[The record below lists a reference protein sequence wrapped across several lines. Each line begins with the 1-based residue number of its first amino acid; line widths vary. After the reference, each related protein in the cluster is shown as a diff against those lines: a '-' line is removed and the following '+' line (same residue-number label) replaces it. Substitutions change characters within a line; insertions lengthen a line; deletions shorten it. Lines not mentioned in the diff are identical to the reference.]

1 MPNSNFGN
9 IQYKASNGLIKLDEL
24 EGIVECF
31 VSGIGNK
38 DSVGDICATGAFAKS
53 LQRRK
58 PRVVWGHNWND
69 PIGKVLEIY
78 EVPASDQR
86 LPMKMKMAGIGGLY
100 AKVQFNLQSEKGK
113 EAFAN
118 VAFFGEEQEWSI
130 GYKTL
135 RAQYDDN
142 LQANVLY
149 EVELYEV
156 SPVLHGA
163 NQLTGTISVKSD
175 EEKMHGMMPMVMGA
189 PTSPEPR
196 RDGIFDEGVSQRI
209 SGPQLAGVVAEL
221 SRRAAGPVMVVEATE
236 NSVVFVKPGKGK
248 FRIGY
253 HFTGSEYMFGKP
265 ELINAEQPKPAI
277 QSGPSPMQ
285 GIMGKPNKPSTNNP
299 AMPMPVAM
307 KPGNGGM
314 IMVPLTPVQY
324 EGSEDKKK
332 PELGAE
338 ESELAESLVRIA
350 GKYGKFDE
358 DGDGIWAGYY
368 PPAENKVKDIGVK
381 CSNCVLYL
389 GEGKCKILDLKVEDE
404 GKCRFA
410 IIPDG
415 VVVGFGKKE
424 YSDILDD
431 EEIKMIE
438 DIEAKYPGEFILG
451 TFRNLVKK
459 RRKKRK
465 SYKTLDEWGTEERE
479 LEEKGLDPFL
489 AHEHSYVIPVN
500 LEDAFEFKSII
511 DPVLDYHRIDTIVN
525 EYGIVINSP
534 LSQESKDAISTAT
547 ASAYSF
553 LKKKIASN
561 SIEEKALG
569 RRIAGRAID
578 RPSIGGKK
586 RRGGRGMGIPSGDLD
601 PRTRRDSNLDGT
613 LFDNVPG
620 WEQPDPTPSGPGSID
635 NPKPSKRQLADAKKP
650 DGKEKLSSGKRNERR
665 HADRSADMEKQF
677 PNAEENQKRID
688 HEAIAK
694 AWEEQGL
701 GWEEVPRYNS
711 DSNFSSDYLRGRE
724 IGVNQSRVMWDGDSV
739 RKRPDKFNEKAK
751 ASIEYSD
758 WFSSYIRSVGAYI
771 DAHSKDDSDNWD
783 GIESAIKDDVKAK
796 YPDVRER
803 SKEYIANLNESLNS
817 LGLLDDAKKPAAKKG
832 RDSLSSGKKNPQAP
846 KKTTGKLSSGDKNKP
861 NREERDEALRLRRA
875 KRYEDA
881 KNEGNGKESDLLW
894 DENGNYKE
902 RVAPDYG
909 SDEDFEDAD
918 DDASDNGYEQVSAAE
933 MARRNEQYRA
943 SRERLYSPEWIEEN
957 RLKRVERNKGKETVA
972 YNADGTPKESPT
984 RLSSG
989 KKPQASKRTTGRLSS
1004 GRGERSADKPFT
1016 DTEVRLYVA
1025 EGYNWKRNSGNPMP
1039 AKAEKRSD
1047 EILKHWAS
1055 LTPEEKDTY
1064 LSDSSKR
1071 GYKEGDINHYA
1082 EALGR
1087 AFGDKYRADIFS
1099 RGREAD
1105 KKAKEQ
1111 RVKAQKLKDLLDGK
1125 DVPSE
1130 YGIANELSERI
1141 GLTDEDNTPA
1151 IFSEYAAAMIENWQ
1165 GLSKPQRIEAFGDA
1179 GENVDIDRTELT
1191 DSEFLRV
1198 LESAWDDHSGK
1209 KKKYDSLN
1217 GRLRDEF
1224 EDRGPGLSSG
1234 GKDESN
1240 REELL
1245 AQRLKEIDGLSAE
1258 RGYIPY
1264 KRGVLARGP
1273 QPSDLQRDMYEEFA
1287 RYGNQN
1293 DVWDYLNT
1301 RYGVEKSD
1309 YKYRRGDDGYFGEDE
1324 PNYDLG
1330 EAIKDSMS
1338 EEDMRNFLKAEAE
1351 YEASPDYD
1359 LYKKGGPLYDELNKN
1374 RKLSSGKKKPGLS
1387 SGKKLSD
1394 KEEMDAADEGLRSF
1408 LNGFDGWDD
1417 EEWEFDN
1424 QLDGAVERWASA
1436 NEDMPWINTSV
1447 EDMIDE
1453 MSVDESAE
1461 GQNKLAFLENLQQS
1475 LFDAQYRA
1483 RTMSDDEMSRDRLER
1498 SVRRSQSDFDD
1509 GGNLSSGRSDGL
1521 PDVGDDDDGLKDE
1534 AEFREM
1540 ERELTSALIDFGSSE
1555 NEAERVLGN
1564 WFDNDSRQDEYLAEY
1579 KEDGDD
1585 FNTNFARAATALY
1598 QDNQETLYDN
1608 RQSRN
1613 LSSGRT
1619 ATQEERK
1626 ISDREIFE
1634 RRMAGET
1641 LAETASALGMKREDV
1656 RQAELRHIARQRG
1669 TLQKLDLDDLEA
1681 YREDQARMAA
1691 EEAAELSFNEAVYNR
1706 RMGGESLAT
1715 TAAALGMTRE
1725 QVRRIEQTHLQLM
1738 RDQDKEAKYWLS
1750 RQGGDVLGSGRRK
1763 YVSPIE
1769 DMNPGQRLSSG
1780 KLDEVYRSVQEQL
1793 IEQIQKAETEGGKW
1807 EFPWHRDASLPRNAM
1822 NNNRPYSGI
1831 NSLMLMFRK
1840 DAMNYETGIWAGFNQ
1855 WKEKGGTV
1863 RKGEKGTMIIIPT
1876 IIPAK
1881 KDADGNEVKS
1891 GSVFFKTGHVF
1902 NLDQIEGIDKE
1913 QFKMPQLSEEERVDE
1928 LEKAL
1933 SEVGAIVNH
1942 VGDRAFYRPSTD
1954 EITLPPFSS
1963 FKSKEAYYA
1972 VFAHEL
1978 MHWTGHKDRL
1988 NRDHLGDFGS
1998 PEYAQEELV
2007 AEIASAFFMTAHG
2020 LTPEPREDH
2029 AQYLASWLKKLKSD
2043 PDALKSA
2050 FEQAQKAHDFAIS
2063 KSPSMSKKLG
2073 RKVAE
2078 AGVLPGN
2085 SDGGY
2090 GGISPSLSSG
2100 GRDKYMYNAE
2110 GRGITLGDELGSPD
2124 DEVLKRFMK
2133 RRPYRDGDRSWY
2145 EAPAYLGDGVNQWNM
2160 GQDDSGEWF
2169 AELMFM
2175 DGIGEGNEID
2185 WDVSGVG
2192 SDGFKSPAD
2201 LAQWTKNYEEARLEW
2216 QRKFKK
2222 ETDIE
2227 KIDQMLNEEMARRD
2241 AEYADSLRISRAR
2254 ENRQEFARTIAA
2266 IDESRLDWSSED
2278 WADEAADIMM
2288 ELSREN
2294 DRLSS
2299 GVRSR
2304 YDDTPVDEI
2313 GTVTNALKRTDEA
2326 GSNSRYIAS
2335 RLASVPADKYD
2346 FDSIRRNGE
2355 SVSFTYS
2362 GKPRTIYPTGMMAKK
2377 GGGIY
2382 IVGLD
2387 DEAGQYRSFSLNKIE
2402 GLVDGADAPYNPTQI
2417 GVPRGFP
2424 SSSAT
2429 RTRSVTSDRL
2439 SSGKVRPLDE
2449 VRKEIEDDARYESM
2463 VVQNAFEGTL
2473 GREGRGGSV
2482 QRIPLEDHQEAVDS
2496 LDRLV
2501 SLRNDLIRSILD
2513 GKKAPADAYIFQI
2526 DKYADVSDEDF
2537 DLLMGIDDAIDA
2549 IHDQLSWREEQ
2560 FSSLNDEI
2568 DEMKESIAKLENN
2581 FTNPER
2587 RGKVVDFESTMERHI
2602 EDADGDV
2609 EDALYWMKR
2618 DAESIIEALEG
2629 VDDAEDRF
2637 SPVSYEE
2644 QIAEIKKLIDST
2656 DKDTSPEEF
2665 ASNLKDFYYNAVNG
2679 LEEELTGLYDT
2690 QIDFENNGVNPDRED
2705 ITGKPKDVFASRNL
2719 PSSDMVEGNVN
2730 DFLKPGNDPGLSSG
2744 RKKRTQGS
2752 KRRPMSDEDR
2762 QAFADG
2768 VRQRAATIPGKKKPA
2783 PSKDEFDVGGLGSGR
2798 FSFPDSTKRR
2808 RIGEQI
2814 SAATS
2819 IKVGKLSENND
2830 RSPDGKWMLDAS
2842 KLKLILKDENGQP
2855 LDTTEI
2861 AALMGISKEEA
2872 EKFNAPGAAISEV
2885 DAATLVDRMF
2895 FNGSDPFETDSTVRG
2910 IWGFDSRPYWYDAR
2924 RGNQLSREE
2933 YSDYMDEGISLYG
2946 LLSPEGFEVTEQFV
2960 ARETSKGGFGLST
2973 LADALGVKSIAEIA
2987 EALTFEVDGERITPT
3002 EDQIKKWKRSGIPT
3016 GVVEQLVESGVIPNA
3031 GDIFGEDGV
3040 EFDNSIK
3047 QFDLWKKV
3055 SDAITRAGVKA
3066 KGSELDE
3073 VIGATKVQ
3081 TRLKA
3086 FEKDGG
3092 VKFSKNV
3099 GKALRYNDDEVKEI
3113 VDRLNKKFGLNETV
3127 DSIKGGS
3134 SMSSGRR
3141 AARRISNTGNQATE
3155 SLSSGRKNNGAP
3167 ENITPR
3173 MQNELIGWAENA
3185 RWSGFAQSI
3194 FSQFQSK
3201 GFLTPAQWTRL
3212 LQLSDNSRKQR

>member
-196 RDGIFDEGVSQRI
+196 RDGIFDEGMSQRI

-265 ELINAEQPKPAI
+265 ELIHAEQPKPAI
-277 QSGPSPMQ
+277 QSGPSPMP

-299 AMPMPVAM
+299 AMSMPVAM

-338 ESELAESLVRIA
+338 ESELAQSLVRIA

-368 PPAENKVKDIGVK
+368 PPAENKVKNIGVK

-489 AHEHSYVIPVN
+489 AHEYSYVIPVN
-500 LEDAFEFKSII
+500 PEDAFEFKSII

-553 LKKKIASN
+553 LKKKIASED
-561 SIEEKALG
+561 IEEKALG

-694 AWEEQGL
+694 AWEDQGL
-701 GWEEVPRYNS
+701 GWEEVPRYNA
-711 DSNFSSDYLRGRE
+711 DKNFSSDYLRGRE
-724 IGVNQSRVMWDGDSV
+724 IGVNQARVMWDGDSV
-739 RKRPDKFNEKAK
+739 RKRPAKFNEKAR
-751 ASIEYSD
+751 ASQEYSN
-758 WFSSYIRSVGAYI
+758 WYSSYAKSVSAYL

-783 GIESAIKDDVKAK
+783 GIESALKDDVKAK
-796 YPDVRER
+796 YPDTQDWA
-803 SKEYIANLNESLNS
+803 KDDIATLNEYLNDI
-817 LGLLDDAKKPAAKKG
+817 GLLDGVQKPAPRKS
-832 RDSLSSGKKNPQAP
+832 RDSLSSGGKKPEAP
-846 KKTTGKLSSGDKNKP
+846 KRTTGKLSSGSEDRNTNNEDLVRAIQEAVMPTGLGRGGKPDSLPAGDARRDLERRWKNYSRSGGKLTYQEWYAKDQEKLNQEASRYFQGVVDRTSRNGSRGSRSRTSNMGSAGDTLKPRRSDDKLSSAPRRDDKKP
-861 NREERDEALRLRRA
+861 IDLGSSDSLAKTDDLVNEYWELKNRKRPESADDKYKNTNRLKEIRRELESRKPEPAGFNDYKEKPVERIAEERNPEAISRALDESIDKPFVPYRGASRLSSGDKKKPQTPKKKKPKTFREMMTESDRLESEG
-875 KRYEDA
+875 KPVSSMFGGEWTKTEDGLEMDA
-881 KNEGNGKESDLLW
+881 PDIDGVYQIQGSNNEGFVVTRYSD
-894 DENGNYKE
+894 
-902 RVAPDYG
+902 
-909 SDEDFEDAD
+909 
-918 DDASDNGYEQVSAAE
+918 
-933 MARRNEQYRA
+933 ARRNGGQDGQEYEHDRVFKSRA
-943 SRERLYSPEWIEEN
+943 AAKNWAEKDYDKIIEN
-957 RLKRVERNKGKETVA
+957 MSG
-972 YNADGTPKESPT
+972 ADEYMPDSS

-989 KKPQASKRTTGRLSS
+989 KKLSDKEEMDAADESLQKLLNGFDGWDDEEWEFDNQLDGAVERWASANEDMPWINLSVEEMIDDMSVDESIEGQNKLAFLENLQQALFDAQYRANFMSDEQRSRDRL
-1004 GRGERSADKPFT
+1004 ERS
-1016 DTEVRLYVA
+1016 VR
-1025 EGYNWKRNSGNPMP
+1025 RNQ
-1039 AKAEKRSD
+1039 SD
-1047 EILKHWAS
+1047 F
-1055 LTPEEKDTY
+1055 D
-1064 LSDSSKR
+1064 D
-1071 GYKEGDINHYA
+1071 G
-1082 EALGR
+1082 GR
-1087 AFGDKYRADIFS
+1087 
-1099 RGREAD
+1099 
-1105 KKAKEQ
+1105 
-1111 RVKAQKLKDLLDGK
+1111 
-1125 DVPSE
+1125 
-1130 YGIANELSERI
+1130 
-1141 GLTDEDNTPA
+1141 
-1151 IFSEYAAAMIENWQ
+1151 
-1165 GLSKPQRIEAFGDA
+1165 
-1179 GENVDIDRTELT
+1179 
-1191 DSEFLRV
+1191 
-1198 LESAWDDHSGK
+1198 
-1209 KKKYDSLN
+1209 
-1217 GRLRDEF
+1217 
-1224 EDRGPGLSSG
+1224 LSSG
-1234 GKDESN
+1234 GKDKPN
-1240 REELL
+1240 REEIL

-1258 RGYIPY
+1258 RGYIA
-1264 KRGVLARGP
+1264 RGISRGP
-1273 QPSDLQRDMYEEFA
+1273 QDSDLQRDMYEEFA
-1287 RYGNQN
+1287 RYGNSN
-1293 DVWDYLNT
+1293 DVWDYLKT
-1301 RYGVEKSD
+1301 KYGVEKSD
-1309 YKYRRGDDGYFGEDE
+1309 YKYGPSDREYDGENY
-1324 PNYDLG
+1324 PNYNLSG
-1330 EAIKDSMS
+1330 AINDSMS

-1359 LYKKGGPLYDELNKN
+1359 LYKKGGPLYDELNKDS
-1374 RKLSSGKKKPGLS
+1374 K
-1387 SGKKLSD
+1387 
-1394 KEEMDAADEGLRSF
+1394 
-1408 LNGFDGWDD
+1408 
-1417 EEWEFDN
+1417 
-1424 QLDGAVERWASA
+1424 
-1436 NEDMPWINTSV
+1436 
-1447 EDMIDE
+1447 
-1453 MSVDESAE
+1453 
-1461 GQNKLAFLENLQQS
+1461 
-1475 LFDAQYRA
+1475 
-1483 RTMSDDEMSRDRLER
+1483 
-1498 SVRRSQSDFDD
+1498 
-1509 GGNLSSGRSDGL
+1509 LSSGRSDGL
-1521 PDVGDDDDGLKDE
+1521 PDAGDDDDGLEDE
-1534 AEFREM
+1534 AYYRET

-1555 NEAERVLGN
+1555 NEAKRVLEN
-1564 WFDNDSRQDEYLAEY
+1564 WYDNDSRQNEYLSEY

-1585 FNTNFARAATALY
+1585 FSTNFARAATALY
-1598 QDNQETLYDN
+1598 QDDQETFYDN

-1613 LSSGRT
+1613 LSSGRKINKE
-1619 ATQEERK
+1619 QQI

-1634 RRMAGET
+1634 RRMGGET
-1641 LAETASALGMKREDV
+1641 LAETGAALGMKRQEV
-1656 RQAELRHIARQRG
+1656 RQAELRHISRQRG
-1669 TLQKLDLDDLEA
+1669 AQQNLDLDDIEA

-1706 RMGGESLAT
+1706 RMGGESLAE
-1715 TAAALGMTRE
+1715 TAKALGMTRE

-1738 RDQDKEAKYWLS
+1738 RDQDKEANYWLS
-1750 RQGGDVLGSGRRK
+1750 RQGGDVLGSGKKK
-1763 YVSPIE
+1763 YVSPIG

-1978 MHWTGHKDRL
+1978 MHWTGHRDRL

-2090 GGISPSLSSG
+2090 GDIGPSLSSG

-2110 GRGITLGDELGSPD
+2110 GRGITLADELGIPD
-2124 DEVLKRFMK
+2124 DEVLKRFIK
-2133 RRPYRDGDRSWY
+2133 RRPYRDGDRGWY

-2175 DGIGEGNEID
+2175 DGVGEGNEID

-2254 ENRQEFARTIAA
+2254 ENREEFARTIAA

-2304 YDDTPVDEI
+2304 YDDTPVEEI

-2439 SSGKVRPLDE
+2439 GSGKVRPLDE

-2463 VVQNAFEGTL
+2463 VVQNAFGGTL

-2482 QRIPLEDHQEAVDS
+2482 QRIALEDHQEAVNS

-2501 SLRNDLIRSILD
+2501 ALRNDLIRSILD

-2537 DLLMGIDDAIDA
+2537 DLLVGIDDAIDA

-2560 FSSLNDEI
+2560 FSGLNDEI
-2568 DEMKESIAKLENN
+2568 EEMNESIAKLENN

-2629 VDDAEDRF
+2629 VDNAEDRS

-2665 ASNLKDFYYNAVNG
+2665 ASSLKNFYYNAVNG
-2679 LEEELTGLYDT
+2679 LEKELTSLYDT
-2690 QIDFENNGVNPDRED
+2690 QIDFENSGVNPDRED

-2719 PSSDMVEGNVN
+2719 PGSDIVEGNVN
-2730 DFLKPGNDPGLSSG
+2730 DFLKPGNDPGFSSG

-2798 FSFPDSTKRR
+2798 FKFPDSTKRR

-2842 KLKLILKDENGQP
+2842 KLMLILKDDNGEA

-2861 AALMGISKEEA
+2861 AALMGISKAEA
-2872 EKFNAPGAAISEV
+2872 EKFNAPGAAISEADV
-2885 DAATLVDRMF
+2885 NTLVDRMF
-2895 FNGSDPFETDSTVRG
+2895 FNGADLGAADSAIEA
-2910 IWGFDSRPYWYDAR
+2910 IWGFDSKPYWYDYR

-2933 YSDYMDEGISLYG
+2933 YADYMDEGIAMYG
-2946 LLSPEGFEVTEQFV
+2946 ILSPEGFEVTEQFV
-2960 ARETSKGGFGLST
+2960 ARETAKGGFGLST
-2973 LADALGVKSIAEIA
+2973 LTDALGVKSIAEIA

-3016 GVVEQLVESGVIPNA
+3016 GVIEQLVESGVIPNA

-3055 SDAITRAGVKA
+3055 SDAIAKAGIKA
-3066 KGSELDE
+3066 KGSELDD

-3113 VDRLNKKFGLNETV
+3113 VDRLNKKFGLDETV

-3185 RWSGFAQSI
+3185 RWSGFAQSV

>member
-78 EVPASDQR
+78 EVPASDPR

-135 RAQYDDN
+135 RAQFDEN

-175 EEKMHGMMPMVMGA
+175 EEKMHGMMPMSISA
-189 PTSPEPR
+189 PTSSEPR

-209 SGPQLAGVVAEL
+209 TGTQLAGIVAEL

-265 ELINAEQPKPAI
+265 ELIHAEQPKPEV

-381 CSNCVLYL
+381 CSNCVLYQ

-415 VVVGFGKKE
+415 VVVGYGKKE

-547 ASAYSF
+547 ASAYLF

-832 RDSLSSGKKNPQAP
+832 RDSLSSGEKKPQAP
-846 KKTTGKLSSGDKNKP
+846 KRTTGKLSSGDKSKP
-861 NREERDEALRLRRA
+861 TPEERDEAIRLRRA
-875 KRYEDA
+875 KKYEDA
-881 KNEGNGKESDLLW
+881 KNEGDGKESGLLW
-894 DENGNYKE
+894 DENGDFKE
-902 RVAPDYG
+902 RPTPDYG
-909 SDEDFEDAD
+909 SDEDFEDD
-918 DDASDNGYEQVSAAE
+918 DDDENTSELGYEQVSAAE

-972 YNADGTPKESPT
+972 YNADGTLKESPT
-984 RLSSG
+984 RLSSGRAEWTKTEDGLEMDAPDIDGVYQIQGSNNEGFVVTRYSDARRNGGQDGQEYEHDRVFKSRDAAKKWAEKDYDKIIENMSGADEYMPDSSRLSAG
-989 KKPQASKRTTGRLSS
+989 KKPQASKRTTGR
-1004 GRGERSADKPFT
+1004 
-1016 DTEVRLYVA
+1016 
-1025 EGYNWKRNSGNPMP
+1025 
-1039 AKAEKRSD
+1039 
-1047 EILKHWAS
+1047 
-1055 LTPEEKDTY
+1055 
-1064 LSDSSKR
+1064 
-1071 GYKEGDINHYA
+1071 
-1082 EALGR
+1082 
-1087 AFGDKYRADIFS
+1087 
-1099 RGREAD
+1099 
-1105 KKAKEQ
+1105 
-1111 RVKAQKLKDLLDGK
+1111 
-1125 DVPSE
+1125 
-1130 YGIANELSERI
+1130 
-1141 GLTDEDNTPA
+1141 
-1151 IFSEYAAAMIENWQ
+1151 
-1165 GLSKPQRIEAFGDA
+1165 
-1179 GENVDIDRTELT
+1179 
-1191 DSEFLRV
+1191 
-1198 LESAWDDHSGK
+1198 
-1209 KKKYDSLN
+1209 
-1217 GRLRDEF
+1217 
-1224 EDRGPGLSSG
+1224 LSSG

-1301 RYGVEKSD
+1301 RYSVEKSD

-1374 RKLSSGKKKPGLS
+1374 RKLSSSKKKPGLS

-1436 NEDMPWINTSV
+1436 NKDMPWINTSV

-1453 MSVDESAE
+1453 MSVDESPE

-1509 GGNLSSGRSDGL
+1509 GGSLSSGRSDGL

-1540 ERELTSALIDFGSSE
+1540 ERELTSALINFGSSK

-1613 LSSGRT
+1613 LSSGRKINKE
-1619 ATQEERK
+1619 QQI

-1634 RRMAGET
+1634 RRMGGET
-1641 LAETASALGMKREDV
+1641 LAETGSALGMKRQEV
-1656 RQAELRHIARQRG
+1656 RQAELRHISRQRG
-1669 TLQKLDLDDLEA
+1669 ARQNLDLDDLET

-1691 EEAAELSFNEAVYNR
+1691 EEAAELSFNEAVYDR

-1715 TAAALGMTRE
+1715 TATALGMTRE

-1738 RDQDKEAKYWLS
+1738 RDQDKEAKDWLS
-1750 RQGGDVLGSGRRK
+1750 RQGGDVLGSGKKK

-1840 DAMNYETGIWAGFNQ
+1840 DAMGYETGMWAGFNQ

-1876 IIPAK
+1876 IIPGK
-1881 KDADGNEVKS
+1881 KDAEGNEVKA

-1902 NLDQIEGIDKE
+1902 NLDQIDGIDKE

-1942 VGDRAFYRPSTD
+1942 GGDRAFYRPSTD

-2073 RKVAE
+2073 KKVAE

-2085 SDGGY
+2085 GDSSY
-2090 GGISPSLSSG
+2090 GGIAPSLSSG
-2100 GRDKYMYNAE
+2100 ARDRYIRNIDGSA
-2110 GRGITLGDELGSPD
+2110 RTLADELGMPD
-2124 DEVLKRFMK
+2124 DEVLDRFAM
-2133 RRPYRDGDRSWY
+2133 RRPYRDGDKNYY
-2145 EAPAYLGDGVNQWNM
+2145 EASASLGDRGVNQWSM
-2160 GQDDSGEWF
+2160 SQDDSGEWF

-2175 DGIGEGNEID
+2175 DGVGENDEID
-2185 WDVSGVG
+2185 WDVSGI
-2192 SDGFKSPAD
+2192 SSEGFKSPAD
-2201 LAQWTKNYEEARLEW
+2201 LAQWTLDYEDGRREW
-2216 QRKFKK
+2216 QKKFKQ

-2227 KIDQMLNEEMARRD
+2227 KIAEMLNEEEARRD
-2241 AEYADSLRISRAR
+2241 SEYENSKLISRER
-2254 ENRQEFARTIAA
+2254 MDRQEYVRMIAE
-2266 IDESRLDWSSED
+2266 IDESRLDWSPED
-2278 WADEAADIMM
+2278 WADEASDIQA
-2288 ELSREN
+2288 ELSRDN
-2294 DRLSS
+2294 SRFSS
-2299 GVRSR
+2299 GARSR
-2304 YDDTPVDEI
+2304 YDDKPVEEI
-2313 GTVTNALKRTDEA
+2313 RIVTDALKRTDEA
-2326 GSNSRYIAS
+2326 GSNARYIAS
-2335 RLASVPADKYD
+2335 NLPMVSVEKYD
-2346 FDSIRRNGE
+2346 FDAIRRNGE
-2355 SVSFTYS
+2355 VVSFNYN
-2362 GKPRTIYPTGMMAKK
+2362 GKPRMVYPTGMMAKK
-2377 GGGIY
+2377 GGGVYFI
-2382 IVGLD
+2382 GLD
-2387 DEAGQYRSFSLNKIE
+2387 EESGQYRSFSLHKIE
-2402 GLVDGADAPYNPTQI
+2402 GIIDGADAPYNPTQP
-2417 GVPRGFP
+2417 GVPQGAPR
-2424 SSSAT
+2424 SST
-2429 RTRSVTSDRL
+2429 QRTRNITSDRL

-2449 VRKEIEDDARYESM
+2449 VRTEIEEDARYENM
-2463 VVQNAFEGTL
+2463 VVQNAFGGTL
-2473 GREGRGGSV
+2473 GSKNRSGSV
-2482 QRIPLEDHQEAVDS
+2482 QRISLEDHQEATNS

-2501 SLRNDLIRSILD
+2501 ALRNDLIRSLLD
-2513 GKKAPADAYIFQI
+2513 GKKVPADAYIFQI
-2526 DKYADVSDEDF
+2526 DQYADVSDEDF
-2537 DLLMGIDDAIDA
+2537 DLLTDIDDAIGA

-2568 DEMKESIAKLENN
+2568 DEMKESIAKLESN
-2581 FTNPER
+2581 FANPNR

-2602 EDADGDV
+2602 QDADGDV

-2656 DKDTSPEEF
+2656 GKDASPEEF
-2665 ASNLKDFYYNAVNG
+2665 ASNLKDFYYSAVNG
-2679 LEEELTGLYDT
+2679 LEKELTGLYDT
-2690 QIDFENNGVNPDRED
+2690 QIDFEDNGVNLDRED

-2719 PSSDMVEGNVN
+2719 PSSDIVEGNVN
-2730 DFLKPGNDPGLSSG
+2730 DFLKPGDAPGFSSG

-2783 PSKDEFDVGGLGSGR
+2783 PSKDEFDAGSLGSGR
-2798 FSFPDSTKRR
+2798 FRFPDSTKRR

-2842 KLKLILKDENGQP
+2842 KLKLILKDDNGEI
-2855 LDTTEI
+2855 LDTAEI
-2861 AALMGISKEEA
+2861 AALMGISKAEA
-2872 EKFNAPGAAISEV
+2872 EKFNAPGAAISEA
-2885 DAATLVDRMF
+2885 DANTLVDRMF
-2895 FNGSDPFETDSTVRG
+2895 FNGSDLAAADSAIEA
-2910 IWGFDSRPYWYDAR
+2910 IWGFDSKPYWYDSR
-2924 RGNQLSREE
+2924 RGSQLNREE
-2933 YSDYMDEGISLYG
+2933 YADYMDEGIAMYG
-2946 LLSPEGFEVTEQFV
+2946 ILSPEGFEETEQFV
-2960 ARETSKGGFGLST
+2960 ARETARGGFELST
-2973 LADALGVKSIAEIA
+2973 LADALGAKSGAEIA

-3002 EDQIKKWKRSGIPT
+3002 EVQIKKWKRSGIPT
-3016 GVVEQLVESGVIPNA
+3016 GIIEQLVESGVIPNA

-3040 EFDNSIK
+3040 QFDNSIK

-3055 SDAITRAGVKA
+3055 SDAIAKAGIKA
-3066 KGSELDE
+3066 KGSELDD

-3141 AARRISNTGNQATE
+3141 AARRISNTGNQASE

-3167 ENITPR
+3167 ENITPG

-3185 RWSGFAQSI
+3185 GWSGFAQSVL
-3194 FSQFQSK
+3194 SQFKAK
-3201 GFLTPAQWTRL
+3201 GFLTSTQWTRL
-3212 LQLSDNSRKQR
+3212 LQLKDNSRKQR